1 MYSGIEHLDGN
12 TKGLTNI
19 ASHHDSLTEYI
30 KKEKKFYSKKI
41 LWLGDISL
49 MLTIVPIINQYND
62 LFMIIYPMI
71 LFRNKKR

>member
-30 KKEKKFYSKKI
+30 KKKKKSFTAKKFYGKETF
-41 LWLGDISL
+41 L
-49 MLTIVPIINQYND
+49 
-62 LFMIIYPMI
+62 
-71 LFRNKKR
+71 

>member
-1 MYSGIEHLDGN
+1 
-12 TKGLTNI
+12 
-19 ASHHDSLTEYI
+19 
-30 KKEKKFYSKKI
+30 
-41 LWLGDISL
+41 

>member
-30 KKEKKFYSKKI
+30 KKEKRFYSKKN
-41 LWLGDISL
+41 L
-49 MLTIVPIINQYND
+49 MVRRHFFNANNSYYN
-62 LFMIIYPMI
+62 
-71 LFRNKKR
+71 KSV